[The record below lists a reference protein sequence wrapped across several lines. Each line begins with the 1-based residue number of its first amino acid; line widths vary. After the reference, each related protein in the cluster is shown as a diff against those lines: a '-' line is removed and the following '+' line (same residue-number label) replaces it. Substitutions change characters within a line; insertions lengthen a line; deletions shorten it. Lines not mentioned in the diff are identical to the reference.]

1 MAGGSRKAKNDISPM
16 MRHAFAKGIGI
27 VARKKGLTI
36 PELVATWI
44 DEDWKAVVNAMG
56 KFAVREKQVSG
67 NVNHDHTH
75 EHTHRSVS
83 ETDKWIESVVGIGE
97 ESPPEKSMSH

>member
-1 MAGGSRKAKNDISPM
+1 MAGNRKAKNDISPM

-27 VARKKGLTI
+27 VARKQGLTI

-44 DEDWKAVVNAMG
+44 EEDWKAVVSAMG

-67 NVNHDHTH
+67 NIEHDHKH

-83 ETDKWIESVVGIGE
+83 ETDKWIESIVGSGK
-97 ESPPEKSMSH
+97 ESTSEKPVSH